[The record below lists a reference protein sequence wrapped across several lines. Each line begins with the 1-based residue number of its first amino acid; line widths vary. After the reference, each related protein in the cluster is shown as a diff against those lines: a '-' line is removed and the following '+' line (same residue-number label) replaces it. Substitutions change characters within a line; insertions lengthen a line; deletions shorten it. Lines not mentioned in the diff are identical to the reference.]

1 MENEVANAKLIA
13 SLKAMGDTSKET
25 YAQINNLAN
34 SLVNLGFSDNE
45 VMDSFSILITATQSV
60 SDATHLNAL
69 AMDMARK
76 KSIPLAEAASTLAR
90 GTQGNARAFK
100 EFGVSL
106 DQSLPKQEAINK
118 ALTELQQR
126 VGGQAQAAT
135 QTLAVKIEILHAK
148 FELMAENVGNVVI
161 PILSKFVDAI
171 YLAGK
176 VIGAVFGPVVRFID
190 DNRTAFI
197 ALATGVM
204 VFYVALKTTSALLF
218 VYQAVQKAYVTL
230 IWAQVAGTNALSA
243 SLQALKLAFL
253 SNPIGATVAVIMA
266 LGAAFVYAWN
276 NSMKFR
282 EIVINALQLIV
293 KGFGYLTGAFQK
305 GFEYLS
311 KIPLLG
317 KIFKPLSDGMK
328 ENIKDY
334 AKWGDSFE
342 NLKNKKITLPYW
354 LGGGGFPNTSRTDP
368 FNLDTYVA
376 GGSKGENKLTPLL
389 ETVKS
394 AYDNMNKVI
403 VEFYNKRIALQ
414 KAALERETSAQD
426 NYNNALFNLNRS
438 NADDLFKLDRD
449 YADKKFTLQRSYNES
464 LASAQKNYDDSYK
477 KEIIT
482 HNDNVLK
489 IQQDYEQKSID
500 ITKNYIDKKA
510 SIVQTSIEVLTSAFA
525 NSANFDLGSLF
536 SASFTNENKL
546 TTTLFNQVKNGVSA
560 TVSWW
565 GTIASTGVSGLL
577 KDLTNKLNSAKTLS
591 DNAAKLAAQGYS
603 QTFIASII
611 SQGSDIG
618 NQMADAILSASPE
631 AQGQLKDLYAQIQ
644 TVSETGVTALAK
656 QMNSGAKLATTALT
670 SEYAQ
675 AGLDLQEALRD
686 NSASL
691 NKALTEENS
700 KFNISLADSLNSL
713 NEAKINAAS
722 TLKDSLADAEKT
734 YNDSLFDMQTRLNNG
749 LFDAD
754 KSLRDAIASSQKQ
767 FKDDIATA
775 TKDSMDK
782 LAELQI
788 ELKKTADAIA
798 KISGAKAGVNVMASS
813 PAADYFAGVQTLA
826 PPTNATSQVALGGQV
841 INIKQDIT
849 NSTPDASAT
858 LGATISAIKYGYSG
872 GGGTMTKRLM

>member
-1 MENEVANAKLIA
+1 
-13 SLKAMGDTSKET
+13 
-25 YAQINNLAN
+25 
-34 SLVNLGFSDNE
+34 
-45 VMDSFSILITATQSV
+45 
-60 SDATHLNAL
+60 
-69 AMDMARK
+69 
-76 KSIPLAEAASTLAR
+76 
-90 GTQGNARAFK
+90 
-100 EFGVSL
+100 
-106 DQSLPKQEAINK
+106 
-118 ALTELQQR
+118 
-126 VGGQAQAAT
+126 
-135 QTLAVKIEILHAK
+135 
-148 FELMAENVGNVVI
+148 
-161 PILSKFVDAI
+161 
-171 YLAGK
+171 
-176 VIGAVFGPVVRFID
+176 
-190 DNRTAFI
+190 
-197 ALATGVM
+197 
-204 VFYVALKTTSALLF
+204 
-218 VYQAVQKAYVTL
+218 
-230 IWAQVAGTNALSA
+230 
-243 SLQALKLAFL
+243 
-253 SNPIGATVAVIMA
+253 
-266 LGAAFVYAWN
+266 
-276 NSMKFR
+276 
-282 EIVINALQLIV
+282 
-293 KGFGYLTGAFQK
+293 
-305 GFEYLS
+305 
-311 KIPLLG
+311 
-317 KIFKPLSDGMK
+317 
-328 ENIKDY
+328 
-334 AKWGDSFE
+334 
-342 NLKNKKITLPYW
+342 
-354 LGGGGFPNTSRTDP
+354 
-368 FNLDTYVA
+368 
-376 GGSKGENKLTPLL
+376 
-389 ETVKS
+389 
-394 AYDNMNKVI
+394 MNKVI